1 MASSAIACSSTR
13 ASSAPAARTAAT
25 STKGGL
31 GIAELRSNAGASHPA
46 NETGRADERP
56 ETPLNRNVTPGEKR
70 KPSERHSIS

>member
-1 MASSAIACSSTR
+1 MASSAIACSRTR
-13 ASSAPAARTAAT
+13 ET
-25 STKGGL
+25 L